1 MHTFRAPINAIVI
14 GHSGNI
20 TIFVFINLNKYKKIE
35 NNGKQWE
42 NNRGKTI
49 GHPQI
54 KLLAMAVT
62 TFPVIN

>member
-35 NNGKQWE
+35 NNGKTIE
-42 NNRGKTI
+42 GK
-49 GHPQI
+49 Q
-54 KLLAMAVT
+54 
-62 TFPVIN
+62 